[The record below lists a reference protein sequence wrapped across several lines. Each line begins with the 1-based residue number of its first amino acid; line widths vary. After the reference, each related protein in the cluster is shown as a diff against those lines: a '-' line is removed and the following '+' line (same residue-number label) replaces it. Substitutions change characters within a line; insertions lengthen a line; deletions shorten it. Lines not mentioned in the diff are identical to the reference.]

1 MIDVENAV
9 FNTVATN
16 LRSAYSSVYTDL
28 KVYGEYVEFPESFP
42 CVSTW
47 CTDNYTYLPARELSD
62 TEERYVNTMF
72 TTEVYAV
79 GPSRK
84 AIAKQLADNVDAS
97 YREMGFTRAAMMV
110 LPNVDRN
117 AYRITMRHTGL
128 VEKPLGDNNTLIS
141 LVYR

>member
-28 KVYGEYVEFPESFP
+28 KVYGEYVEFPEAFP

-47 CTDNYTYLPARELSD
+47 CTDNATYLPSRELSS
-62 TEERYVNTMF
+62 TEEKYANVMF
-72 TTEVYAV
+72 TTEVYTV
-79 GPSRK
+79 GASRK
-84 AIAKQLADNVDAS
+84 AIAKQLAQNVDDS
-97 YREMGFTRAAMMV
+97 FRGMGFTRAAMMV

-117 AYRITMRHTGL
+117 AYRITLRHTGL
-128 VEKPLGDNNTLIS
+128 VEKPLGDNDTLIS